1 MVGKEVTFLTMFL
14 GVGDLY
20 TDPQMHTVDMK
31 DYGEANL
38 GTRGM
43 ALFFSSHVCNPLCEL
58 LGMSHAFHMH
68 VTCMSHAMSRHM
80 CRARSMCP
88 GTRAYCLLSAQG

>member
-1 MVGKEVTFLTMFL
+1 MNLALSTP

-43 ALFFSSHVCNPLCEL
+43 ALFFSSHVCSPLCEM
-58 LGMSHAFHMH
+58 LG
-68 VTCMSHAMSRHM
+68 
-80 CRARSMCP
+80 RS
-88 GTRAYCLLSAQG
+88 QGDDILM